1 MPGNYQKR
9 SISSN
14 KSAATGTEY
23 SIGDVVQM
31 ERMETTVRG
40 GVRGYIKDTEIKLTI
55 SPTTIKMCGVVAAS
69 LVRDSL
75 NVKIVAWDNGAC
87 AYNVAVL
94 ESVVAKPAMRGEY
107 NVGDVVTMSNIER
120 TSNGKIRGII
130 KGTQT
135 KITIPKS
142 EMLGRSALDFVGK
155 DIEVELLRWDSN
167 ANAYNA
173 KPKT

>member
-1 MPGNYQKR
+1 MRLVAVNDVIMVIKDHGEYKSTGGIILPEPLR
-9 SISSN
+9 SDNIMEIP
-14 KSAATGTEY
+14 APYTGVID
-23 SIGDVVQM
+23 SIGVPD
-31 ERMETTVRG
+31 
-40 GVRGYIKDTEIKLTI
+40 
-55 SPTTIKMCGVVAAS
+55 
-69 LVRDSL
+69 
-75 NVKIVAWDNGAC
+75 
-87 AYNVAVL
+87 
-94 ESVVAKPAMRGEY
+94 GEY

-130 KGTQT
+130 GGTQT

-173 KPKT
+173 KPKN